1 MIRTRWLRSLNG
13 DPFSPRPKVPGR
25 HCLQAFYAW
34 FHSTS
39 ITKAAPLLAESF
51 SPPPSS
57 FHTDLD
63 RCGIAGTH
71 IASPKPLGQVSGGS
85 KISLYPYQRAM
96 IQASL
101 QTLASGKRRFAI
113 SAPTGSGKTVVFTHL
128 IPLIPDLS
136 ESKAG
141 KVLIML
147 NKVNLVRQTE
157 LAVKRMLGG
166 QYLVELE
173 QSDSKAS
180 ESADIIIGTVQT
192 LRNPDRLRRFDPA
205 DFKLVVVDEAHH
217 SAAPSYLQQLHYFND
232 EVTLPLDTTPISTH
246 SHGHKVPIIGLSATL
261 NRHDG
266 LALGSVFQTI
276 ADSTDCR
283 TLIQEG
289 FLARPEI
296 KQVEAELNLEDSDV
310 NKEGEWKTIALAQKV
325 NKTSVNRIIVRTYLE
340 QAKERRSTLV
350 FCVDLDHVEAL
361 TKIFQDLGID
371 ARSVSSKMKSDTVQ
385 RTLDEFRQG
394 KFPVLINCGILTEG
408 TDIPEIDCIILAR
421 PTRSKPLL
429 QQMAGSKGKGQ
440 EDADLEP
447 DSADRCE
454 DESADKVASQMQV
467 MDSSASE
474 NSEMTPMNEEEDPSG
489 FTLNY
494 IDISNPFRLAS
505 PLLHVVNKVSVN
517 AWVACGEDKY
527 VLGFFDRS
535 WLSIVCSLEDSSPW
549 VVQHNSCPDIYR
561 RKHRL
566 RRTVDIGS
574 ALSLSE
580 ALEQGDRYAEDFC
593 DKDQYS
599 QLSRYAPWRRKP
611 PSPRMIQTLTDIMS
625 SSKKSLKSST
635 NTDVQKLLDE
645 EVEMAKLTAG
655 EASAIM
661 TAWIHGRKR
670 TPRSGETRHDQ
681 VHKRSE
687 REAVS
692 IQISKSPS
700 PVIETVPDS
709 TGESSMK
716 SDSEPWWKVLRQL
729 LW

>member
-340 QAKERRSTLV
+340 QAT
-350 FCVDLDHVEAL
+350 
-361 TKIFQDLGID
+361 
-371 ARSVSSKMKSDTVQ
+371 
-385 RTLDEFRQG
+385 
-394 KFPVLINCGILTEG
+394 
-408 TDIPEIDCIILAR
+408 
-421 PTRSKPLL
+421 
-429 QQMAGSKGKGQ
+429 
-440 EDADLEP
+440 
-447 DSADRCE
+447 
-454 DESADKVASQMQV
+454 DKVASQMQV

-527 VLGFFDRS
+527 VLGFF
-535 WLSIVCSLEDSSPW
+535 
-549 VVQHNSCPDIYR
+549 
-561 RKHRL
+561 
-566 RRTVDIGS
+566 
-574 ALSLSE
+574 
-580 ALEQGDRYAEDFC
+580 
-593 DKDQYS
+593 
-599 QLSRYAPWRRKP
+599 
-611 PSPRMIQTLTDIMS
+611 DIMS